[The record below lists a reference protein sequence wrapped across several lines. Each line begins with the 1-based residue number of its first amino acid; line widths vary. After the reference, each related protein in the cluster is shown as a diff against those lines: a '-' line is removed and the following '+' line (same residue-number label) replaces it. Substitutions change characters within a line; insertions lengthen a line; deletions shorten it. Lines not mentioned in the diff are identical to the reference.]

1 MNKEEKIVFYIISI
15 LILIFLCTKILNIKD
30 IKYTIKNGKNKF
42 DIKENYNKK
51 YYKLIIKK
59 DKYIF
64 PINIYNNINNSRK
77 IVTNI
82 YYYKDKT
89 YECIFP
95 IIKDKV
101 LTDIMCYK
109 DRIIYNYNEIR
120 GESSKLDNYVN
131 SIKEYKID
139 DFNNKETYTLNDTI
153 KIYDNKINNIVST
166 TTYKGLYI
174 NGMQVNLFKKDVYS
188 NKINTYIDN
197 YYLTADYNNSHE
209 FKNFYLVNLENSEV
223 EKIRSKEPISFD
235 SYIQGI
241 VDNKIYLYDID
252 NEIQYEIDIYSKKVN
267 VTSNK
272 NYIKYYTNTK
282 WEKLSKSKVKRNTY
296 FDYTNLNNY
305 FTDYDYV
312 KESDDYYYLINK
324 LESNYKVYRVNKNN
338 LDIITYIGIIPTL
351 DINPN
356 NDYFYYTYDNILY
369 FYSDK
374 TGFKALLENTEKEF
388 NERIKYY
395 IY

>member
-296 FDYTNLNNY
+296 FDHTNLNNY